1 MSSEAMEKRTK
12 VGIIGGTGQM
22 GSFFGQ
28 VFLRAGWEVAV
39 RGRTAD
45 QPLDRFLDPCDIV
58 MIAVPIRATVGVIE
72 EVAPLLRA
80 DQLLCDLT
88 SLKTG
93 PVRAMEQSSA
103 AVVGLHPIF
112 GPGVGTLQGQT
123 IVVTPASAPKERY
136 APMVRVFSEEG
147 ARITVT
153 TPEHHDRMMAI
164 VQGLTHYLTLCM
176 ADTMRRQQ
184 IEIEEVL
191 TYTSPIYRIQLGL
204 IGRLLSQDADLY
216 GDMLRMNPAVG
227 PVLADCG
234 QAVQSLREAVESG
247 DPDPFSRFFSENA
260 AKYSTYGPQAIAETD
275 HLIRCLVER

>member
-1 MSSEAMEKRTK
+1 VSSDGEGKGTT

-22 GSFFGQ
+22 GSFFAA
-28 VFLRAGWEVAV
+28 VFRRAGWKVAV
-39 RGRTAD
+39 RGRKSS

-58 MIAVPIRATVGVIE
+58 MIVVPIRATVGVIE
-72 EVAPLLRA
+72 EVAPLLRT

-93 PVRAMEQSSA
+93 PVGAMIRSKA
-103 AVVGLHPIF
+103 GVVGLHPMF
-112 GPGVGTLQGQT
+112 GPGVETLQGQT
-123 IVVTPASAPKERY
+123 IVVTPATAPEERY
-136 APMVRVFSEEG
+136 GPMIRVFADDG

-164 VQGLTHYLTLCM
+164 VQGLTHFLTLCM

-204 IGRLLSQDADLY
+204 IGRLLSQDDGLY
-216 GDMLRMNPAVG
+216 GDMLQMNPAVG
-227 PVLADCG
+227 PVLADCE
-234 QAVQSLREAVESG
+234 QAVQNLSDAVESG
-247 DPDPFSRFFSENA
+247 DPDHFSRFFLENA
-260 AKYSTYGPQAIAETD
+260 KKYSVYGPQATLETD

>member
-1 MSSEAMEKRTK
+1 VSSDGEEKGTT

-22 GSFFGQ
+22 GSFFAG
-28 VFLRAGWEVAV
+28 VFRRAGWEVAV
-39 RGRTAD
+39 RGRKSD

-58 MIAVPIRATVGVIE
+58 MIVVPIRATIGVIE

-93 PVRAMEQSSA
+93 PVAAMVGSKA
-103 AVVGLHPIF
+103 GVVGLHPMF
-112 GPGVGTLQGQT
+112 GPGVETLQGQT
-123 IVVTPASAPKERY
+123 IVVTPATAPEERY
-136 APMVRVFSEEG
+136 GPMVRVFTDDG

-164 VQGLTHYLTLCM
+164 VQGLTHFMTLCM

-204 IGRLLSQDADLY
+204 IGRLLSQDAGLY
-216 GDMLRMNPAVG
+216 GDMLQMNPAVG
-227 PVLADCG
+227 PVLADCEEAVRNLRA
-234 QAVQSLREAVESG
+234 AVQSE
-247 DPDPFSRFFSENA
+247 DPDRFSRFFLENA
-260 AKYSTYGPQAIAETD
+260 AKYSIYGPQATAETD
-275 HLIRCLVER
+275 HLIQCLVAR

>member
-1 MSSEAMEKRTK
+1 MSSEGEGKETT

-22 GSFFGQ
+22 GSFFAG
-28 VFLRAGWEVAV
+28 VFRRAGWKVAA
-39 RGRTAD
+39 RGRKSD

-58 MIAVPIRATVGVIE
+58 MIVVPIRATIGVIE

-93 PVRAMEQSSA
+93 PVRAMVRSKA
-103 AVVGLHPIF
+103 GVVGLHPMF
-112 GPGVGTLQGQT
+112 GPGVETLQGQT
-123 IVVTPASAPKERY
+123 IVVTPATAPEERY
-136 APMVRVFSEEG
+136 GPMVRVFTADG

-164 VQGLTHYLTLCM
+164 VQGLTHFMTLCM
-176 ADTMRRQQ
+176 ADTMRRQR

-204 IGRLLSQDADLY
+204 IGRLLSQDAGLY
-216 GDMLRMNPAVG
+216 GDMLQMNPAVG
-227 PVLADCG
+227 PVLADCEE
-234 QAVQSLREAVESG
+234 AVQSLRASVQSG
-247 DPDPFSRFFSENA
+247 DPDRFSRFFLENA
-260 AKYSTYGPQAIAETD
+260 EKYSIYGPQATAETD
-275 HLIRCLVER
+275 HLIQCLVAR